1 MQNKLRRVLF
11 ELHNVGLED
20 RGNAVASRT
29 HPRTIDLVAA
39 VHQRDR
45 TDHRPGVLCV
55 KVKLLAH
62 RVERHLHVFD
72 DGIAFVLSVECLF
85 AGPLDRM
92 LQQVKQTS
100 DAGCF
105 SLLDQLLASGADQQ
119 RLHVAAGLGQ
129 VEQLAAI
136 LSAAHFDDSL
146 RLIES
151 HVGEGTR
158 WHIDVGCPAAF
169 GKLIHDY
176 IRLGIASPSR
186 KGPTQ
191 KKTHSWCGAILK
203 VDRFGNLITNFAV
216 RAVSVVLVFLGMI
229 FKLRK
234 IHPLP
239 VGEGRVRVQDLTRLL
254 LRLRPIVLRQCP
266 QSKHFLRNRPQPLQS
281 SCRGHPVSYPP
292 QRSSGLRYRPAGHT
306 VAFLIDRRSL

>member
-55 KVKLLAH
+55 KVKRLAH

-72 DGIAFVLSVECLF
+72 DGIAFVLGVECLF
-85 AGPLDRM
+85 AGALDRM
-92 LQQVKQTS
+92 LQQIKQAS

-119 RLHVAAGLGQ
+119 RLHIAAGLGQ
-129 VEQLAAI
+129 IEQFAAI

-169 GKLIHDY
+169 GKL
-176 IRLGIASPSR
+176 RNLVGEIA
-186 KGPTQ
+186 
-191 KKTHSWCGAILK
+191 
-203 VDRFGNLITNFAV
+203 DRAEGF
-216 RAVSVVLVFLGMI
+216 LVFRREGGVGS
-229 FKLRK
+229 FAFFR
-234 IHPLP
+234 HDFQVAEDPP
-239 VGEGRVRVQDLTRLL
+239 SPCGEGRMRVQDLTRLL

>member
-92 LQQVKQTS
+92 LQQIKQAS

-129 VEQLAAI
+129 IEQVAAI
-136 LSAAHFDDSL
+136 LSAAHRSEEHTSEL
-146 RLIES
+146 Q
-151 HVGEGTR
+151 
-158 WHIDVGCPAAF
+158 
-169 GKLIHDY
+169 
-176 IRLGIASPSR
+176 SPMY
-186 KGPTQ
+186 
-191 KKTHSWCGAILK
+191 
-203 VDRFGNLITNFAV
+203 
-216 RAVSVVLVFLGMI
+216 LVC
-229 FKLRK
+229 
-234 IHPLP
+234 
-239 VGEGRVRVQDLTRLL
+239 RLL
-254 LRLRPIVLRQCP
+254 LEKKKKNKNKLLN
-266 QSKHFLRNRPQPLQS
+266 KN
-281 SCRGHPVSYPP
+281 
-292 QRSSGLRYRPAGHT
+292 
-306 VAFLIDRRSL
+306 